1 MCGWVECVCVFSKLG
16 GRVVYCGIRVF
27 CGVGCGGGALG
38 SFTLHFGLKYEQ
50 NSLLFNQNNGDDTPQ
65 NLLPSLKT
73 PHHDD
78 YETYSV
84 FQILR
89 HNFNF
94 LNF

>member
-1 MCGWVECVCVFSKLG
+1 MYSVNWVGVLCNVGLG
-16 GRVVYCGIRVF
+16 FFVEWGVV
-27 CGVGCGGGALG
+27 GGALG
-38 SFTLHFGLKYEQ
+38 SFTLHFVSKYEQ
-50 NSLLFNQNNGDDTPQ
+50 NSLLFNQPNGDDAPQ

-78 YETYSV
+78 YETYSIV
-84 FQILR
+84 QILR